1 MKYFDFSVPYTVID
15 VGTTKICV
23 IIAKKLDENNF
34 EILGIGIV
42 QSNGLAKGMVCDI
55 GIASRSIKQAISEAQ
70 TMAGFEPEAAYIG
83 ISGNHI
89 KSYYSQGMV
98 QIKKGNITQ
107 EMADEA
113 VSSSKAIPLP
123 EEQQILHVL
132 PLNYTIDGIASVQN
146 PVGMHGIRLEVSSHI
161 ITANVN
167 AIKDLIY
174 CCSLAGIKTQE
185 VVLEPIA
192 SGESVLN
199 EEEKRLGAL
208 LIDIGGGTSD
218 VALYQNGALLYTEII
233 SIAGNI
239 FTNDLSVCLKTS
251 KDEAERIKK
260 IYGIFNDN
268 IEEKEIEIELVNGD
282 HKVIIPVEIINE
294 ISLSRGIELI
304 EFVRKIINHYSP
316 FYQIPSGIILT
327 GGGSLLH
334 GLPEL
339 FQEYLKISTRIGI
352 PKVYQSYKGN
362 LENPSFAT
370 AYGLLLYAIK
380 NSGLNNSDSS
390 FGFSITGLV
399 KNIKK
404 YVGNVFN

>member
-1 MKYFDFSVPYTVID
+1 MRYFDFAVPYTVID

-23 IIAKKLDENNF
+23 IIAKKLDEKSF

-42 QSNGLAKGMVCDI
+42 PSCGLSKGMVCDI
-55 GIASRSIKQAISEAQ
+55 GVASQSIKQAIIEAK

-89 KSYYSQGMV
+89 KSYYSNGMV
-98 QIKKGNITQ
+98 QVKKGSITK
-107 EMADEA
+107 EIVDEA
-113 VSSSKAIPLP
+113 VASSRAIPLP
-123 EEQQILHVL
+123 EEQQIIHVL

-146 PVGMHGIRLEVSSHI
+146 PVGMHGIRLDVSSHI

-199 EEEKRLGAL
+199 DEEKRLGAL

-218 VALYQNGALLYTEII
+218 VALYQNGSLLYTEII
-233 SIAGNI
+233 SIAGNV

-251 KDEAERIKK
+251 KLEAERIKK
-260 IYGIFNDN
+260 NYGIFNSN
-268 IEEKEIEIELVNGD
+268 VEEKEVEIELVNND
-282 HKVIIPVEIINE
+282 HREIVSVDLINE
-294 ISLSRGIELI
+294 ISLSRAIELI
-304 EFVRKIINHYSP
+304 EFVRKIINHYSS

-339 FQEYLKISTRIGI
+339 FHEYLKISTRIGI
-352 PKVYQSYKGN
+352 PKIIQSYKGN
-362 LENPSFAT
+362 LESPLFAT
-370 AYGLLLYAIK
+370 SYGLLLYAIK
-380 NSGLNNSDSS
+380 NSELNNSDFS
-390 FGFSITGLV
+390 FGFSITSLV